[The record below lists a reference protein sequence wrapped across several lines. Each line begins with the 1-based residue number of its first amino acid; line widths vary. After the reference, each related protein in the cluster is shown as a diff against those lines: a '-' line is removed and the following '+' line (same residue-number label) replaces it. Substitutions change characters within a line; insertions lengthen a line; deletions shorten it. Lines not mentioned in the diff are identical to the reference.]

1 MTQPFIKHG
10 EQLALSVDQHEP
22 KQRIDQFL
30 HSQFPMYSRSFFQRA
45 IDDNYVK
52 VNDQIITKGGH
63 IIKPGDQIEVTFPPK
78 RNITQQMVEAA
89 ELPVNILFEHP
100 HFIIIN
106 KPAGLLVHPTTST
119 CTAITLADW
128 IAHTLENIKD
138 IGYVDRP
145 GIIHRLDKLT
155 SGLMVIPRTHYGYG
169 QFGSLFRDRK
179 IKKTYYALVK
189 GHPPKKGTIDL
200 FIGRHPIERTKMATF
215 QSKAHYPSSGTL
227 RHAITHYEVE
237 QYYED
242 AAHEDTALVKIH
254 LETGRTHQIRVH
266 FAAIGHPVIGDSM
279 YGTTAPHMKRQA
291 LHAQG
296 LDFTFDNQS
305 FSFESDLPEDMKTYI
320 AKLKPITD

>member
-1 MTQPFIKHG
+1 MTQAFIKHG
-10 EQLALSVDQHEP
+10 QQLTLSVTQEEQ

-30 HSQFPMYSRSFFQRA
+30 HHQFPLYSRSFFQRA
-45 IDDNYVK
+45 IDDKYVK
-52 VNDQIITKGGH
+52 VNDQTISKAGH

-78 RNITQQMVEAA
+78 RNITQQMVKAA
-89 ELPVNILFEHP
+89 ELPIEILFEHP

-119 CTAITLADW
+119 STEITLADW

-138 IGYVDRP
+138 VGYVDRP

-155 SGLMVIPRTHYGYG
+155 SGLMIIPRTHYGYG
-169 QFGSLFRDRK
+169 QFGTLFRDRK

-189 GHPPKKGTIDL
+189 GHPPKTGTINL
-200 FIGRHPIERTKMATF
+200 YIGRNPIERNKMSAF
-215 QSKAHYPSSGTL
+215 QSPEQYSGSGKL

-242 AAHEDTALVKIH
+242 ATHEEVALVKIE

-266 FAAIGHPVIGDSM
+266 FASIGHPVIGDSM
-279 YGTTAPHMKRQA
+279 YGTPSPHIKRQA

-296 LDFTFDNQS
+296 LNFIFDNEP
-305 FSFESDLPEDMKTYI
+305 FSFKSQLPQDMQTYS
-320 AKLKPITD
+320 AQLKPITD

>member
-1 MTQPFIKHG
+1 MTQLFIKHG
-10 EQLALSVDQHEP
+10 EQLTLSVAREEP
-22 KQRIDQFL
+22 KQRIDLFL
-30 HSQFPMYSRSFFQRA
+30 HNQFPMYSRSFFQRA
-45 IDDNYVK
+45 IDDSYVK
-52 VNDQIITKGGH
+52 VDDQIITKAGH
-63 IIKPGDQIEVTFPPK
+63 IIKPGNRIEVTFPPK
-78 RNITQQMVEAA
+78 RNITDQMVEAA
-89 ELPVNILFEHP
+89 KLPITILFEHP

-106 KPAGLLVHPTTST
+106 KPADLLVHPTTST

-169 QFGSLFRDRK
+169 QFGTLFKDRK
-179 IKKTYYALVK
+179 IKKIYYALVK
-189 GHPPKKGTIDL
+189 GHPSKEGTIDL
-200 FIGRHPIERTKMATF
+200 FIGRHPIERNKMAAF
-215 QSKAHYPSSGTL
+215 KSKAHYPSSGKL
-227 RHAITHYEVE
+227 RHAITHYKVE

-242 AAHEDTALVKIH
+242 AALVKIQ

-279 YGTTAPHMKRQA
+279 YGTTSPHMKRQA

-296 LDFTFDNQS
+296 LHFTFDNEQ
-305 FSFESDLPEDMKTYI
+305 FSFESEIPEDMKIYI
-320 AKLKPITD
+320 AKLKPIID